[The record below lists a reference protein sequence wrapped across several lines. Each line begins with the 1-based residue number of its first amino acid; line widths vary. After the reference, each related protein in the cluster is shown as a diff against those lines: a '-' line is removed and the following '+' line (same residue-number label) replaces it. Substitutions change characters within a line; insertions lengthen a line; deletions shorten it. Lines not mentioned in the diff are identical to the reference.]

1 MIIHRTSQ
9 KTVFQEKTD
18 MNNNWA
24 VLDQLEN
31 EYLDG
36 DIDDSEYERR
46 LRRISARQTSSV

>member
-1 MIIHRTSQ
+1 M
-9 KTVFQEKTD
+9 VPLENTD
-18 MNNNWA
+18 VNNNWA

-46 LRRISARQTSSV
+46 LRLISDRQTSSA